1 MPKISLFLLAG
12 AMALALTTP
21 GTAQTGAKNAAKS
34 GTRLITVG
42 TAGGP
47 TPRAGR
53 AQSSNLLM
61 VNGTPYIIDA
71 GDGTTRRL
79 AKFKFN
85 FRSLGTIFIT
95 HGHNDHTG
103 GIGYLLSAGWIAQ
116 RTQPI
121 NIYGPAGTEG
131 LVKAA
136 VQYFNYDAEI
146 RISDGSR
153 TMPIEKVFF
162 GHDVVPGV
170 VFQDENIKVTAV
182 ENSHFHF
189 PAGSPAFGKYKSYS
203 YRFETPDR
211 VVVFTGDTGPSD
223 AVTELT
229 KNADILVT
237 EVGSPA
243 DVVEARKRTGRW
255 DILSPKEQQ
264 EFIRH
269 QEEEHLTPE
278 HVGKMATKAGVKTV
292 ILSHLS
298 PRPDSD
304 DYAPWA
310 EEVKKH
316 FSGQVHVAKDL
327 AEF

>member
-1 MPKISLFLLAG
+1 MPKISLFLLTG
-12 AMALALTTP
+12 AVALVLTTP
-21 GTAQTGAKNAAKS
+21 GTAQTGAKDAAKAS
-34 GTRLITVG
+34 TRFITVG

-61 VNGTPYIIDA
+61 VNGTPYVIDA

-121 NIYGPAGTEG
+121 NVYGPPGTEG

-136 VQYFNYDAEI
+136 VQYFNYDVEI

-162 GHDVVPGV
+162 GHDVAPGV
-170 VFQDENIKVTAV
+170 VFQDADVKVTAV

-223 AVTELT
+223 AVAELA
-229 KNADILVT
+229 KNADMLVT
-237 EVGSPA
+237 EVGSPD

-255 DILSPKEQQ
+255 DVLSPKEQE

-269 QEEEHLTPE
+269 QVEEHLTPE

>member
-1 MPKISLFLLAG
+1 MPKISLFLLTG
-12 AMALALTTP
+12 AVALVLTTP
-21 GTAQTGAKNAAKS
+21 GTAQTGAKDAAKAS
-34 GTRLITVG
+34 TRFITVG

-47 TPRAGR
+47 TRRAGR

-61 VNGTPYIIDA
+61 VNGTPYVIDA

-121 NIYGPAGTEG
+121 NVYGPPGTEG

-136 VQYFNYDAEI
+136 VQYFNYDVEI

-162 GHDVVPGV
+162 GHDVAPGV
-170 VFQDENIKVTAV
+170 VFQDANVKVTAV

-189 PAGSPAFGKYKSYS
+189 PAASPAFGKCKSYS

-223 AVTELT
+223 AVAELA
-229 KNADILVT
+229 KNADMLVT
-237 EVGSPA
+237 EVGSPD

-255 DILSPKEQQ
+255 DVLSPKEQE

-269 QEEEHLTPE
+269 QVEEHLTPE